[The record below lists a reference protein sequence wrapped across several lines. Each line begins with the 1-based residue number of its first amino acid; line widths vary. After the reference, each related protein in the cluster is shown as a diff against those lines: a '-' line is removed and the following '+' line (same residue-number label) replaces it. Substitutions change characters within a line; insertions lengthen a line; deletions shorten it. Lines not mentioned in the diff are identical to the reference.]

1 MPLARWVPGL
11 DSLLHY
17 RRAWFRPD
25 VQAGLS
31 VAAIQIPTAIAY
43 AQIAGFPPQVG
54 LYACILPMLIYALI
68 GSSRQLMVGPD
79 AATAAMVAAAITPL
93 AAGDPQR
100 LVDLSMI
107 VAIMVGLFSIVAGLA
122 RAGFIASFLSRPIL
136 VGYLNGIGLSLL
148 VGQLGKLFG
157 YEAATSGFV
166 AGILALLGNLL
177 HIHWPTLILG
187 SLSLLLMVL
196 LPRRFPQL
204 PGALCGVLLASL
216 AAALLGLDRY
226 GVELLGEVPAGLP
239 QLSWPQTSLEELKSL
254 LRDAT
259 GITVVSFC
267 SAMLTAR
274 SFAARHGYSINANH
288 EFVALGL
295 ANIGAGVSQGFAI
308 SGADSR
314 TAVNDM
320 VGGKTQLVGVVAAL
334 VIAATLLLLNKPL
347 GWVPMPALGAVL
359 LLAGWGLIDVQAL
372 KGFWKLSRFEFSLC
386 LLTTVGVLSVG
397 VLPGIFVAV
406 SIAVLRL
413 LYYTYRPSD
422 AVLGWMHGIDGQVE
436 LAKYPQATTLPGL
449 VIYRFD
455 APPVVLQRR
464 LLQAA
469 GACRGGRQR
478 AAECGAAQRRS
489 HDQPRHQRPGHPPR
503 GATDPQG
510 PGRAPIAGAGDRA
523 DAGPAATLEHARRDQ
538 AAAGVQ
544 LGAFGGQCLSLLA
557 APAGKTRRPG
567 RGYKRKCLTMPC
579 SSRPSS
585 ASCSLDEAVDCMAW
599 AD

>member
-54 LYACILPMLIYALI
+54 LYACILPMLIYSLI

-166 AGILALLGNLL
+166 AGILALLENLL

-226 GVELLGEVPAGLP
+226 GVELLGEVPAGLL

-455 APPVVLQRR
+455 APLLFFNADYFKQRVLAVVDGSERPNAVLLNAEAMTNLDISGLATLHEVQQILKAQGVHLSLARVTGQTLDLLQRSSMLGEIKPPLVFSSVRSGVSAYRYWLRQQER
-464 LLQAA
+464 LAA
-469 GACRGGRQR
+469 
-478 AAECGAAQRRS
+478 
-489 HDQPRHQRPGHPPR
+489 
-503 GATDPQG
+503 
-510 PGRAPIAGAGDRA
+510 
-523 DAGPAATLEHARRDQ
+523 Q
-538 AAAGVQ
+538 AAATSGN
-544 LGAFGGQCLSLLA
+544 A
-557 APAGKTRRPG
+557 
-567 RGYKRKCLTMPC
+567 
-579 SSRPSS
+579 
-585 ASCSLDEAVDCMAW
+585 
-599 AD
+599 

>member
-43 AQIAGFPPQVG
+43 AQIAGFPPQAG

-166 AGILALLGNLL
+166 AGILALLENLL

-372 KGFWKLSRFEFSLC
+372 KGFWKLSRFELSLC

-455 APPVVLQRR
+455 APLLFFNADYFKQRVLAVVDGSERPNAVLLNAEAMTNLDISGLATLHEVQQILKAQGVHLSLARVTGQTLDLLQRSSMLGEIKPPLVFSSVRSGVSAYRYWLRQQER
-464 LLQAA
+464 LAA
-469 GACRGGRQR
+469 
-478 AAECGAAQRRS
+478 
-489 HDQPRHQRPGHPPR
+489 
-503 GATDPQG
+503 
-510 PGRAPIAGAGDRA
+510 
-523 DAGPAATLEHARRDQ
+523 Q
-538 AAAGVQ
+538 AAATSGN
-544 LGAFGGQCLSLLA
+544 A
-557 APAGKTRRPG
+557 
-567 RGYKRKCLTMPC
+567 
-579 SSRPSS
+579 
-585 ASCSLDEAVDCMAW
+585 
-599 AD
+599 

>member
-166 AGILALLGNLL
+166 AGILSLLENLL

-274 SFAARHGYSINANH
+274 SFAARHGYSINPNH

-455 APPVVLQRR
+455 APLLFFNADYFKQRVLAVVDGSERPNAVLLNAEAMTNLDISGLATLHEVQQILKAQGVHLSLARVTGQTLDLLQRSSMLGEIKPPLVFSSVRSGVSAYRYWLRQQER
-464 LLQAA
+464 LAA
-469 GACRGGRQR
+469 
-478 AAECGAAQRRS
+478 
-489 HDQPRHQRPGHPPR
+489 
-503 GATDPQG
+503 
-510 PGRAPIAGAGDRA
+510 
-523 DAGPAATLEHARRDQ
+523 Q
-538 AAAGVQ
+538 AAATSGN
-544 LGAFGGQCLSLLA
+544 A
-557 APAGKTRRPG
+557 
-567 RGYKRKCLTMPC
+567 
-579 SSRPSS
+579 
-585 ASCSLDEAVDCMAW
+585 
-599 AD
+599 

>member
-166 AGILALLGNLL
+166 AGILALLENLL

-274 SFAARHGYSINANH
+274 SFAARHGYSINPNH

-386 LLTTVGVLSVG
+386 LLTTVGELSVG

-455 APPVVLQRR
+455 APLLFFNADYFKQRVLAVVDGSERPNAVLLNAEAMTNLDISGLATLHEVQQILKAQGVHLSLARVTGQTLDLLQRSSMLGEIKPPLVFSSVRSGVSAYRYWLRQQER
-464 LLQAA
+464 LAA
-469 GACRGGRQR
+469 
-478 AAECGAAQRRS
+478 
-489 HDQPRHQRPGHPPR
+489 
-503 GATDPQG
+503 
-510 PGRAPIAGAGDRA
+510 
-523 DAGPAATLEHARRDQ
+523 Q
-538 AAAGVQ
+538 AAATSGN
-544 LGAFGGQCLSLLA
+544 A
-557 APAGKTRRPG
+557 
-567 RGYKRKCLTMPC
+567 
-579 SSRPSS
+579 
-585 ASCSLDEAVDCMAW
+585 
-599 AD
+599 

>member
-93 AAGDPQR
+93 AAGAPQR

-166 AGILALLGNLL
+166 AGILALLENLL

-455 APPVVLQRR
+455 APLLFFNADYFKQRVLAVVDGSERPNAVLLNAEAMTNLDISGLATLHEVQQILKAQGVHLSLARVTGQTLDLLQRSSMLGEIKPPLVFSSVRSGVSAYRYWLRQQER
-464 LLQAA
+464 LAA
-469 GACRGGRQR
+469 
-478 AAECGAAQRRS
+478 
-489 HDQPRHQRPGHPPR
+489 
-503 GATDPQG
+503 
-510 PGRAPIAGAGDRA
+510 
-523 DAGPAATLEHARRDQ
+523 Q
-538 AAAGVQ
+538 AAATSGN
-544 LGAFGGQCLSLLA
+544 A
-557 APAGKTRRPG
+557 
-567 RGYKRKCLTMPC
+567 
-579 SSRPSS
+579 
-585 ASCSLDEAVDCMAW
+585 
-599 AD
+599 

>member
-166 AGILALLGNLL
+166 AGILALLENLL

-274 SFAARHGYSINANH
+274 SFAARHGYSINPNH

-455 APPVVLQRR
+455 APLLFFNADYFKQRVLAVVDGSERPNAVLLNAEAMTNLDISGLATLHEVQQILKVQGVHLSLARVTGQTLDLLQRSSMLGEIKPPLVFSSVRSGVSAYRYWLRQQER
-464 LLQAA
+464 LAA
-469 GACRGGRQR
+469 
-478 AAECGAAQRRS
+478 
-489 HDQPRHQRPGHPPR
+489 
-503 GATDPQG
+503 
-510 PGRAPIAGAGDRA
+510 
-523 DAGPAATLEHARRDQ
+523 Q
-538 AAAGVQ
+538 AAATSGN
-544 LGAFGGQCLSLLA
+544 A
-557 APAGKTRRPG
+557 
-567 RGYKRKCLTMPC
+567 
-579 SSRPSS
+579 
-585 ASCSLDEAVDCMAW
+585 
-599 AD
+599 

>member
-79 AATAAMVAAAITPL
+79 AATVAMVAAAITPL

-166 AGILALLGNLL
+166 AGILALLENLL

-455 APPVVLQRR
+455 APLLFFNADYFKQRVLAVVDGSERPNAVLLNAEAMTNLDISGLATLHEVQQILKAQGVHLSLARVTGQTLDLLQRSSMLGEIKPPLVFSSVRSGVSAYRYWLRQQER
-464 LLQAA
+464 LAA
-469 GACRGGRQR
+469 
-478 AAECGAAQRRS
+478 
-489 HDQPRHQRPGHPPR
+489 
-503 GATDPQG
+503 
-510 PGRAPIAGAGDRA
+510 
-523 DAGPAATLEHARRDQ
+523 Q
-538 AAAGVQ
+538 AAATSGN
-544 LGAFGGQCLSLLA
+544 A
-557 APAGKTRRPG
+557 
-567 RGYKRKCLTMPC
+567 
-579 SSRPSS
+579 
-585 ASCSLDEAVDCMAW
+585 
-599 AD
+599 

>member
-166 AGILALLGNLL
+166 AGILALLENLL

-359 LLAGWGLIDVQAL
+359 LLAGWGLIDVLAL

-455 APPVVLQRR
+455 APLLFFNADYFKQRVLAVVDGSERPNAVLLNAEAMTNLDISGLATLHEVQQILKAQGVHLSLARVTGQTLDLLQRSSMLGEIKPPLVFSSVRSGVSAYRYWLRQQER
-464 LLQAA
+464 LAA
-469 GACRGGRQR
+469 
-478 AAECGAAQRRS
+478 
-489 HDQPRHQRPGHPPR
+489 
-503 GATDPQG
+503 
-510 PGRAPIAGAGDRA
+510 
-523 DAGPAATLEHARRDQ
+523 Q
-538 AAAGVQ
+538 AAATSGN
-544 LGAFGGQCLSLLA
+544 A
-557 APAGKTRRPG
+557 
-567 RGYKRKCLTMPC
+567 
-579 SSRPSS
+579 
-585 ASCSLDEAVDCMAW
+585 
-599 AD
+599 

>member
-166 AGILALLGNLL
+166 AGILALLENLL

-254 LRDAT
+254 LRDAS

-455 APPVVLQRR
+455 APLLFFNADYFKQRVLAVVDGSERPNAVLLNAEAMTNLDISGLATLHEVQQILKAQGVHLSLARVTGQTLDLLQRSSMLGEIKPPLVFSSVRSGVSAYRYWLRQQER
-464 LLQAA
+464 LAA
-469 GACRGGRQR
+469 
-478 AAECGAAQRRS
+478 
-489 HDQPRHQRPGHPPR
+489 
-503 GATDPQG
+503 
-510 PGRAPIAGAGDRA
+510 
-523 DAGPAATLEHARRDQ
+523 Q
-538 AAAGVQ
+538 AAATSGN
-544 LGAFGGQCLSLLA
+544 A
-557 APAGKTRRPG
+557 
-567 RGYKRKCLTMPC
+567 
-579 SSRPSS
+579 
-585 ASCSLDEAVDCMAW
+585 
-599 AD
+599 

>member
-166 AGILALLGNLL
+166 AGILALLENLL

-274 SFAARHGYSINANH
+274 SFGARHGYSINANH

-455 APPVVLQRR
+455 APLLFFNADYFKQRVLAVVDGSERPNAVLLNAEAMTNLDISGLATLHEVQQILKAQGVHLSLARVTGQTLDLLQRSSMLGEIKPPLVFSSVRSGVSAYRYWLRQQER
-464 LLQAA
+464 LAA
-469 GACRGGRQR
+469 
-478 AAECGAAQRRS
+478 
-489 HDQPRHQRPGHPPR
+489 
-503 GATDPQG
+503 
-510 PGRAPIAGAGDRA
+510 
-523 DAGPAATLEHARRDQ
+523 Q
-538 AAAGVQ
+538 AAATSGN
-544 LGAFGGQCLSLLA
+544 A
-557 APAGKTRRPG
+557 
-567 RGYKRKCLTMPC
+567 
-579 SSRPSS
+579 
-585 ASCSLDEAVDCMAW
+585 
-599 AD
+599 

>member
-166 AGILALLGNLL
+166 AGILALLENLL

-397 VLPGIFVAV
+397 VLSVGVLPGIFVAV

-455 APPVVLQRR
+455 APLLFFNADYFKQRVLAVVDGSKRPNAVLLNAEAMTNLDISGLATLHEVQQILKAQGVHLSLARVTGQTLDLLQRSSMLGEIKPPLVFSSVRSGVSAYRYWLRQQER
-464 LLQAA
+464 LAA
-469 GACRGGRQR
+469 
-478 AAECGAAQRRS
+478 
-489 HDQPRHQRPGHPPR
+489 
-503 GATDPQG
+503 
-510 PGRAPIAGAGDRA
+510 
-523 DAGPAATLEHARRDQ
+523 Q
-538 AAAGVQ
+538 AAATSGN
-544 LGAFGGQCLSLLA
+544 A
-557 APAGKTRRPG
+557 
-567 RGYKRKCLTMPC
+567 
-579 SSRPSS
+579 
-585 ASCSLDEAVDCMAW
+585 
-599 AD
+599 

>member
-166 AGILALLGNLL
+166 AGILALLENLL

-320 VGGKTQLVGVVAAL
+320 VGGKTQLVGVFAAL

-455 APPVVLQRR
+455 APLLFFNADYFKQRVLAVVDGSERPNAVLLNAEAMTNLDISGLATLHEVQQILKAQGVHLSLARVTGQTLDLLQRSSMLGEIKPPLVFSSVRSGVSAYRYWLRQQER
-464 LLQAA
+464 LAA
-469 GACRGGRQR
+469 
-478 AAECGAAQRRS
+478 
-489 HDQPRHQRPGHPPR
+489 
-503 GATDPQG
+503 
-510 PGRAPIAGAGDRA
+510 
-523 DAGPAATLEHARRDQ
+523 Q
-538 AAAGVQ
+538 AAATSGN
-544 LGAFGGQCLSLLA
+544 A
-557 APAGKTRRPG
+557 
-567 RGYKRKCLTMPC
+567 
-579 SSRPSS
+579 
-585 ASCSLDEAVDCMAW
+585 
-599 AD
+599 

>member
-157 YEAATSGFV
+157 YEAATSSFV
-166 AGILALLGNLL
+166 AGILALLENLL

-216 AAALLGLDRY
+216 AAALLDLDRY

-334 VIAATLLLLNKPL
+334 VIAAALLLLNKPL

-455 APPVVLQRR
+455 APLLFFNADYFKQRVLAVVDGSERPNAVLLNAEAMTNLDISGLATLHEVQQILKAQGVHLSLARVTGQTLDLLQRSSMLGEIKPPLVFSSVRSGVSAYRYWLRQQER
-464 LLQAA
+464 LAA
-469 GACRGGRQR
+469 
-478 AAECGAAQRRS
+478 
-489 HDQPRHQRPGHPPR
+489 
-503 GATDPQG
+503 
-510 PGRAPIAGAGDRA
+510 
-523 DAGPAATLEHARRDQ
+523 Q
-538 AAAGVQ
+538 AAATSGN
-544 LGAFGGQCLSLLA
+544 A
-557 APAGKTRRPG
+557 
-567 RGYKRKCLTMPC
+567 
-579 SSRPSS
+579 
-585 ASCSLDEAVDCMAW
+585 
-599 AD
+599 

>member
-166 AGILALLGNLL
+166 AGILALLENLL

-413 LYYTYRPSD
+413 LFYTYRPSD

-455 APPVVLQRR
+455 APLLFFNADYFKQRVLAVVDGSERPNAVLLNAEAMTNLDISGLATLHEVQQILKAQGVHLSLARVTGQTLDLLQRSSMLGEIKPPLVFSSVRSGVSAYRYWLRQQER
-464 LLQAA
+464 LAA
-469 GACRGGRQR
+469 
-478 AAECGAAQRRS
+478 
-489 HDQPRHQRPGHPPR
+489 
-503 GATDPQG
+503 
-510 PGRAPIAGAGDRA
+510 
-523 DAGPAATLEHARRDQ
+523 Q
-538 AAAGVQ
+538 AAATSGN
-544 LGAFGGQCLSLLA
+544 A
-557 APAGKTRRPG
+557 
-567 RGYKRKCLTMPC
+567 
-579 SSRPSS
+579 
-585 ASCSLDEAVDCMAW
+585 
-599 AD
+599 

>member
-166 AGILALLGNLL
+166 AGILALLENLL

-274 SFAARHGYSINANH
+274 SFAARHGYSINPNH

-386 LLTTVGVLSVG
+386 LLTTVSVLSVG

-455 APPVVLQRR
+455 APLLFFNADYFKQRVLAVVDGSERPNAVLLNAEAMTNLDISGLATLHEVQQILKAQGVHLSLARVTGQTLDLLQRSSMLGEIKPPLVFSSVRSGVSAYRYWLRQQER
-464 LLQAA
+464 LAA
-469 GACRGGRQR
+469 
-478 AAECGAAQRRS
+478 
-489 HDQPRHQRPGHPPR
+489 
-503 GATDPQG
+503 
-510 PGRAPIAGAGDRA
+510 
-523 DAGPAATLEHARRDQ
+523 Q
-538 AAAGVQ
+538 AAATSGN
-544 LGAFGGQCLSLLA
+544 A
-557 APAGKTRRPG
+557 
-567 RGYKRKCLTMPC
+567 
-579 SSRPSS
+579 
-585 ASCSLDEAVDCMAW
+585 
-599 AD
+599 

>member
-122 RAGFIASFLSRPIL
+122 RVGFIASFLSRPIL

-166 AGILALLGNLL
+166 AGILALLENLL

-320 VGGKTQLVGVVAAL
+320 VGGKTQLVGVIAAL

-455 APPVVLQRR
+455 APLLFFNADYFKQRVLAVVDGSERPNAVLLNAEAMTNLDISGLATLHEVQQILKAQGVHLSLARVTGQTLDLLQRSSMLGEIKPPLVFSSVRSGVSAYRYWLRQQER
-464 LLQAA
+464 LAA
-469 GACRGGRQR
+469 
-478 AAECGAAQRRS
+478 
-489 HDQPRHQRPGHPPR
+489 
-503 GATDPQG
+503 
-510 PGRAPIAGAGDRA
+510 
-523 DAGPAATLEHARRDQ
+523 Q
-538 AAAGVQ
+538 AAATSGN
-544 LGAFGGQCLSLLA
+544 A
-557 APAGKTRRPG
+557 
-567 RGYKRKCLTMPC
+567 
-579 SSRPSS
+579 
-585 ASCSLDEAVDCMAW
+585 
-599 AD
+599 

>member
-166 AGILALLGNLL
+166 AGILALLENLL

-204 PGALCGVLLASL
+204 PRALCGVLLASL

-320 VGGKTQLVGVVAAL
+320 VGGKTQLVGVIAAL

-455 APPVVLQRR
+455 APLLFFNADYFKQRVLAVVDGSERPNAVLLNAEAMTNLDISGLATLHEVQQILKAQGVHLSLARVTGQTLDLLQRSSMLGEIKPPLVFSSVRSGVSAYRYWLRQQER
-464 LLQAA
+464 LAA
-469 GACRGGRQR
+469 
-478 AAECGAAQRRS
+478 
-489 HDQPRHQRPGHPPR
+489 
-503 GATDPQG
+503 
-510 PGRAPIAGAGDRA
+510 
-523 DAGPAATLEHARRDQ
+523 Q
-538 AAAGVQ
+538 AAATSGN
-544 LGAFGGQCLSLLA
+544 A
-557 APAGKTRRPG
+557 
-567 RGYKRKCLTMPC
+567 
-579 SSRPSS
+579 
-585 ASCSLDEAVDCMAW
+585 
-599 AD
+599 

>member
-166 AGILALLGNLL
+166 AGILALLENLL

-274 SFAARHGYSINANH
+274 SFAARHGYSINPNH

-359 LLAGWGLIDVQAL
+359 LLAGWGLIEVQAL

-455 APPVVLQRR
+455 APLLFFNADYFKQRVLAVVDGSERPNAVLLNAEAMTNLDISGLATLHEVQQILKAQGVHLSLARVTGQTLDLLQRSSMLGEIKPPLVFSSVRSGVSAYRYWLRQQER
-464 LLQAA
+464 LAA
-469 GACRGGRQR
+469 
-478 AAECGAAQRRS
+478 
-489 HDQPRHQRPGHPPR
+489 
-503 GATDPQG
+503 
-510 PGRAPIAGAGDRA
+510 
-523 DAGPAATLEHARRDQ
+523 Q
-538 AAAGVQ
+538 AAATSGN
-544 LGAFGGQCLSLLA
+544 A
-557 APAGKTRRPG
+557 
-567 RGYKRKCLTMPC
+567 
-579 SSRPSS
+579 
-585 ASCSLDEAVDCMAW
+585 
-599 AD
+599 

>member
-31 VAAIQIPTAIAY
+31 VAAIQILTAIAY

-166 AGILALLGNLL
+166 AGILALLENLL

-455 APPVVLQRR
+455 APLLFFNADYFKQRVLAVVDGSERPNAVLLNAEAMTNLDISGLATLHEVQQILKAQGVHLSLARVTGQTLDLLQRSSMLGEIKPPLVFSSVRSGVSAYRYWLRQQER
-464 LLQAA
+464 LAA
-469 GACRGGRQR
+469 
-478 AAECGAAQRRS
+478 
-489 HDQPRHQRPGHPPR
+489 
-503 GATDPQG
+503 
-510 PGRAPIAGAGDRA
+510 
-523 DAGPAATLEHARRDQ
+523 Q
-538 AAAGVQ
+538 AAATSGN
-544 LGAFGGQCLSLLA
+544 A
-557 APAGKTRRPG
+557 
-567 RGYKRKCLTMPC
+567 
-579 SSRPSS
+579 
-585 ASCSLDEAVDCMAW
+585 
-599 AD
+599 

>member
-79 AATAAMVAAAITPL
+79 AATAAMVAAALPPQ

-166 AGILALLGNLL
+166 AGILALLENLL

-320 VGGKTQLVGVVAAL
+320 VGGKTQLVGVIAAL

-455 APPVVLQRR
+455 APLLFFNADYFKQRVLAVVDGSERPNAVLLNAEAMTNLDISGLATLHEVQQILKAQGVHLSLARVTGQTLDLLQRSSMLGEIKPPLVFSSVRSGVSAYRYWLRQQER
-464 LLQAA
+464 LAA
-469 GACRGGRQR
+469 
-478 AAECGAAQRRS
+478 
-489 HDQPRHQRPGHPPR
+489 
-503 GATDPQG
+503 
-510 PGRAPIAGAGDRA
+510 
-523 DAGPAATLEHARRDQ
+523 Q
-538 AAAGVQ
+538 AAATSGN
-544 LGAFGGQCLSLLA
+544 A
-557 APAGKTRRPG
+557 
-567 RGYKRKCLTMPC
+567 
-579 SSRPSS
+579 
-585 ASCSLDEAVDCMAW
+585 
-599 AD
+599 

>member
-166 AGILALLGNLL
+166 AGILALLENLL

-274 SFAARHGYSINANH
+274 SFAARHGYSINPNH

-334 VIAATLLLLNKPL
+334 VIATTLLLLNKPL

-386 LLTTVGVLSVG
+386 LLTTVGVLSAG

-455 APPVVLQRR
+455 APLLFFNADYFKQRVLAVVDGSERPNAVLLNAEAMTNLDISGLATLHEVQQILKAQGVHLSLARVTGQTLDLLQRSSMLGEIKPPLVFSSVRSGVSAYRYWLRQQER
-464 LLQAA
+464 LAA
-469 GACRGGRQR
+469 
-478 AAECGAAQRRS
+478 
-489 HDQPRHQRPGHPPR
+489 
-503 GATDPQG
+503 
-510 PGRAPIAGAGDRA
+510 
-523 DAGPAATLEHARRDQ
+523 Q
-538 AAAGVQ
+538 AAATSGN
-544 LGAFGGQCLSLLA
+544 A
-557 APAGKTRRPG
+557 
-567 RGYKRKCLTMPC
+567 
-579 SSRPSS
+579 
-585 ASCSLDEAVDCMAW
+585 
-599 AD
+599 

>member
-166 AGILALLGNLL
+166 AGILALLENLL

-274 SFAARHGYSINANH
+274 SFAARHGYSINPNH

-436 LAKYPQATTLPGL
+436 LAKYPRATTLPGL

-455 APPVVLQRR
+455 APLLFFNADYFKQRVLAVVDGSERPNAVLLNAEAMTNLDISGLATLHEVQQILKAQGVHLSLARVTGQTLDLLQRSSMLGEIKPPLVFSSVRSGVSAYRYWLRQQER
-464 LLQAA
+464 LAA
-469 GACRGGRQR
+469 
-478 AAECGAAQRRS
+478 
-489 HDQPRHQRPGHPPR
+489 
-503 GATDPQG
+503 
-510 PGRAPIAGAGDRA
+510 
-523 DAGPAATLEHARRDQ
+523 Q
-538 AAAGVQ
+538 AAATSGN
-544 LGAFGGQCLSLLA
+544 A
-557 APAGKTRRPG
+557 
-567 RGYKRKCLTMPC
+567 
-579 SSRPSS
+579 
-585 ASCSLDEAVDCMAW
+585 
-599 AD
+599 

>member
-166 AGILALLGNLL
+166 AGILALLENLL

-288 EFVALGL
+288 EFIALGL

-320 VGGKTQLVGVVAAL
+320 VGGKTQLVGVIAAL

-455 APPVVLQRR
+455 APLLFFNADYFKQRVLAVVDGSERPNAVLLNAEAMTNLDISGLATLHEVQQILKAQGVHLSLARVTGQTLDLLQRSSMLGEIKPPLVFSSVRSGVSAYRYWLRQQER
-464 LLQAA
+464 LAA
-469 GACRGGRQR
+469 
-478 AAECGAAQRRS
+478 
-489 HDQPRHQRPGHPPR
+489 
-503 GATDPQG
+503 
-510 PGRAPIAGAGDRA
+510 
-523 DAGPAATLEHARRDQ
+523 Q
-538 AAAGVQ
+538 AAATSGN
-544 LGAFGGQCLSLLA
+544 A
-557 APAGKTRRPG
+557 
-567 RGYKRKCLTMPC
+567 
-579 SSRPSS
+579 
-585 ASCSLDEAVDCMAW
+585 
-599 AD
+599 

>member
-79 AATAAMVAAAITPL
+79 AATAARGGAAITPL

-166 AGILALLGNLL
+166 AGILALLENLL

-320 VGGKTQLVGVVAAL
+320 VGGKTQLVGVIAAL

-455 APPVVLQRR
+455 APLLFFNADYFKQRVLAVVDGSERPNAVLLNAEAMTNLDISGLATLHEVQQILKAQGVHLSLARVTGQTLDLLQRSSMLGEIKPPLVFSSVRSGVSAYRYWLRQQER
-464 LLQAA
+464 LAA
-469 GACRGGRQR
+469 
-478 AAECGAAQRRS
+478 
-489 HDQPRHQRPGHPPR
+489 
-503 GATDPQG
+503 
-510 PGRAPIAGAGDRA
+510 
-523 DAGPAATLEHARRDQ
+523 Q
-538 AAAGVQ
+538 AAATSGN
-544 LGAFGGQCLSLLA
+544 A
-557 APAGKTRRPG
+557 
-567 RGYKRKCLTMPC
+567 
-579 SSRPSS
+579 
-585 ASCSLDEAVDCMAW
+585 
-599 AD
+599 

>member
-166 AGILALLGNLL
+166 AGILALLENLL

-274 SFAARHGYSINANH
+274 SFAARHGYSINPNH

-455 APPVVLQRR
+455 APLLFFNADYFKQRVLAVVDGSERPNAVLLNAEAMTNLDISGLATLHEVQQILKAQGVHLSLARVTGQTLDLLQRSSMLGEIKPPLVFSSVRSGVSAYHYWLRQQER
-464 LLQAA
+464 LAA
-469 GACRGGRQR
+469 
-478 AAECGAAQRRS
+478 
-489 HDQPRHQRPGHPPR
+489 
-503 GATDPQG
+503 
-510 PGRAPIAGAGDRA
+510 
-523 DAGPAATLEHARRDQ
+523 Q
-538 AAAGVQ
+538 AAATSGN
-544 LGAFGGQCLSLLA
+544 A
-557 APAGKTRRPG
+557 
-567 RGYKRKCLTMPC
+567 
-579 SSRPSS
+579 
-585 ASCSLDEAVDCMAW
+585 
-599 AD
+599 

>member
-107 VAIMVGLFSIVAGLA
+107 VAIMVGLFSIAAGLA

-166 AGILALLGNLL
+166 AGILALLENLL

-455 APPVVLQRR
+455 APLLFFNADYFKQRVLAVVDGSERPNAVLLNAEAMTNLDISGLATLHEVQQILKAQGVHLSLARVTGQTLDLLQRSSMLGEIKPPLVFSSVRSGVSAYRYWLRQQER
-464 LLQAA
+464 LAA
-469 GACRGGRQR
+469 
-478 AAECGAAQRRS
+478 
-489 HDQPRHQRPGHPPR
+489 
-503 GATDPQG
+503 
-510 PGRAPIAGAGDRA
+510 
-523 DAGPAATLEHARRDQ
+523 Q
-538 AAAGVQ
+538 AAATSGN
-544 LGAFGGQCLSLLA
+544 A
-557 APAGKTRRPG
+557 
-567 RGYKRKCLTMPC
+567 
-579 SSRPSS
+579 
-585 ASCSLDEAVDCMAW
+585 
-599 AD
+599 

>member
-100 LVDLSMI
+100 LMDLSMI

-166 AGILALLGNLL
+166 AGILALLENLL

-274 SFAARHGYSINANH
+274 SFAARHGYSINPNH

-422 AVLGWMHGIDGQVE
+422 AVLGWMHGINGQVE

-455 APPVVLQRR
+455 APLLFFNADYFKQRVLAVVDGSERPNAVLLNAEAMTNLDISGLATLHEVQQILKAQGVHLSLARVTGQTLDLLQRSSMLGEIKPPLVFSSVRSGVSAYRYWLRQQER
-464 LLQAA
+464 LAA
-469 GACRGGRQR
+469 
-478 AAECGAAQRRS
+478 
-489 HDQPRHQRPGHPPR
+489 
-503 GATDPQG
+503 
-510 PGRAPIAGAGDRA
+510 
-523 DAGPAATLEHARRDQ
+523 Q
-538 AAAGVQ
+538 AAATSGN
-544 LGAFGGQCLSLLA
+544 A
-557 APAGKTRRPG
+557 
-567 RGYKRKCLTMPC
+567 
-579 SSRPSS
+579 
-585 ASCSLDEAVDCMAW
+585 
-599 AD
+599 

>member
-166 AGILALLGNLL
+166 AGILALLENLL

-436 LAKYPQATTLPGL
+436 LAKYPQAATLPGL

-455 APPVVLQRR
+455 APLLFFNADYFKQRVLAVVDGSERPNAVLLNAEAMTNLDISGLATLHEVQQILKAQGVHLSLARVTGQTLDLLQRSSMLGEIKPPLVFSSVRSGVSAYRYWLRQQER
-464 LLQAA
+464 LAA
-469 GACRGGRQR
+469 
-478 AAECGAAQRRS
+478 
-489 HDQPRHQRPGHPPR
+489 
-503 GATDPQG
+503 
-510 PGRAPIAGAGDRA
+510 
-523 DAGPAATLEHARRDQ
+523 Q
-538 AAAGVQ
+538 AAATSGN
-544 LGAFGGQCLSLLA
+544 A
-557 APAGKTRRPG
+557 
-567 RGYKRKCLTMPC
+567 
-579 SSRPSS
+579 
-585 ASCSLDEAVDCMAW
+585 
-599 AD
+599 

>member
-43 AQIAGFPPQVG
+43 AQIAGFLPQVG

-166 AGILALLGNLL
+166 AGILALLENLL

-455 APPVVLQRR
+455 APLLFFNADYFKQRVLAVVDGSERPNAVLLNAEAMTNLDISGLATLHEVQQILKAQGVHLSLARVTGQTLDLLQRSSMLGEIKPPLVFSSVRSGVSAYRYWLRQQER
-464 LLQAA
+464 LAA
-469 GACRGGRQR
+469 
-478 AAECGAAQRRS
+478 
-489 HDQPRHQRPGHPPR
+489 
-503 GATDPQG
+503 
-510 PGRAPIAGAGDRA
+510 
-523 DAGPAATLEHARRDQ
+523 Q
-538 AAAGVQ
+538 AAATSGN
-544 LGAFGGQCLSLLA
+544 A
-557 APAGKTRRPG
+557 
-567 RGYKRKCLTMPC
+567 
-579 SSRPSS
+579 
-585 ASCSLDEAVDCMAW
+585 
-599 AD
+599 

>member
-166 AGILALLGNLL
+166 AGILALLENLL

-259 GITVVSFC
+259 SITVVSFC

-455 APPVVLQRR
+455 APLLFFNADYFKQRVLAVVDGSERPNAVLLNAEAMTNLDISGLATLHEVQQILKAQGVHLSLARVTGQTLDLLQRSSMLGEIKPPLVFSSVRSGVSAYRYWLRQQER
-464 LLQAA
+464 LAA
-469 GACRGGRQR
+469 
-478 AAECGAAQRRS
+478 
-489 HDQPRHQRPGHPPR
+489 
-503 GATDPQG
+503 
-510 PGRAPIAGAGDRA
+510 
-523 DAGPAATLEHARRDQ
+523 Q
-538 AAAGVQ
+538 AAATSGN
-544 LGAFGGQCLSLLA
+544 A
-557 APAGKTRRPG
+557 
-567 RGYKRKCLTMPC
+567 
-579 SSRPSS
+579 
-585 ASCSLDEAVDCMAW
+585 
-599 AD
+599 

>member
-166 AGILALLGNLL
+166 AGILALLENLL

-274 SFAARHGYSINANH
+274 SFAARHGYSINPNH

-320 VGGKTQLVGVVAAL
+320 VGGRTQLVGVVAAL

-455 APPVVLQRR
+455 APLLFFNADYFKQRVLAVVDGSERPNAVLLNAEAMTNLDISGLATLHEVQQILKAQGVHLSLARVTGQTLDLLQRSSMLGEIKPPLVFSSVRSGVSAYRYWLRQQER
-464 LLQAA
+464 LAA
-469 GACRGGRQR
+469 
-478 AAECGAAQRRS
+478 
-489 HDQPRHQRPGHPPR
+489 
-503 GATDPQG
+503 
-510 PGRAPIAGAGDRA
+510 
-523 DAGPAATLEHARRDQ
+523 Q
-538 AAAGVQ
+538 AAATSGN
-544 LGAFGGQCLSLLA
+544 A
-557 APAGKTRRPG
+557 
-567 RGYKRKCLTMPC
+567 
-579 SSRPSS
+579 
-585 ASCSLDEAVDCMAW
+585 
-599 AD
+599 

>member
-93 AAGDPQR
+93 AAGDPQC

-166 AGILALLGNLL
+166 AGILALLENLL

-320 VGGKTQLVGVVAAL
+320 VGGKTQLVGLVAAL

-455 APPVVLQRR
+455 APLLFFNADYFKQRVLAVVDGSERPNAVLLNAEAMTNLDISGLATLHEVQQILKAQGVHLSLARVTGQTLDLLQRSSMLGEIKPPLVFSSVRSGVSAYRYWLRQQER
-464 LLQAA
+464 LAA
-469 GACRGGRQR
+469 
-478 AAECGAAQRRS
+478 
-489 HDQPRHQRPGHPPR
+489 
-503 GATDPQG
+503 
-510 PGRAPIAGAGDRA
+510 
-523 DAGPAATLEHARRDQ
+523 Q
-538 AAAGVQ
+538 AAATSGN
-544 LGAFGGQCLSLLA
+544 A
-557 APAGKTRRPG
+557 
-567 RGYKRKCLTMPC
+567 
-579 SSRPSS
+579 
-585 ASCSLDEAVDCMAW
+585 
-599 AD
+599 

>member
-17 RRAWFRPD
+17 RRAGFRPD

-166 AGILALLGNLL
+166 AGILALLENLL

-274 SFAARHGYSINANH
+274 SFAARHGYSINPNH

-455 APPVVLQRR
+455 APLLFFNADYFKQRVLAVVDGSERPNAVLLNAEAMTNLDISGLATLHEVQQILKAQGVHLSLARVTGQTLDLLQRSSMLGEIKPPLVFSSVRSGVSAYRYWLRQQER
-464 LLQAA
+464 LAA
-469 GACRGGRQR
+469 
-478 AAECGAAQRRS
+478 
-489 HDQPRHQRPGHPPR
+489 
-503 GATDPQG
+503 
-510 PGRAPIAGAGDRA
+510 
-523 DAGPAATLEHARRDQ
+523 Q
-538 AAAGVQ
+538 AAATSGN
-544 LGAFGGQCLSLLA
+544 A
-557 APAGKTRRPG
+557 
-567 RGYKRKCLTMPC
+567 
-579 SSRPSS
+579 
-585 ASCSLDEAVDCMAW
+585 
-599 AD
+599 

>member
-166 AGILALLGNLL
+166 AGILAPLENLL

-455 APPVVLQRR
+455 APLLFFNADYFKQRVLAVVDGSERPNAVLLNAEAMTNLDISGLATLHEVQQILKAQGVHLSLARVTGQTLDLLQRSSMLGEIKPPLVFSSVRSGVSAYRYWLRQQER
-464 LLQAA
+464 LAA
-469 GACRGGRQR
+469 
-478 AAECGAAQRRS
+478 
-489 HDQPRHQRPGHPPR
+489 
-503 GATDPQG
+503 
-510 PGRAPIAGAGDRA
+510 
-523 DAGPAATLEHARRDQ
+523 Q
-538 AAAGVQ
+538 AAATSGN
-544 LGAFGGQCLSLLA
+544 A
-557 APAGKTRRPG
+557 
-567 RGYKRKCLTMPC
+567 
-579 SSRPSS
+579 
-585 ASCSLDEAVDCMAW
+585 
-599 AD
+599 

>member
-166 AGILALLGNLL
+166 AGILALLENLL

-274 SFAARHGYSINANH
+274 SFAARHGYSINPNH

-347 GWVPMPALGAVL
+347 GWVPMPTLGAVL

-455 APPVVLQRR
+455 APLLFFNADYFKQRVLAVVDGSERPNAVLLNAEAMTNLDISGLATLHEVQQILKAQGVHLSLARVTGQTLDLLQRSSMLGEIKPPLVFSSVRSGVSAYRYWLRQQER
-464 LLQAA
+464 LAA
-469 GACRGGRQR
+469 
-478 AAECGAAQRRS
+478 
-489 HDQPRHQRPGHPPR
+489 
-503 GATDPQG
+503 
-510 PGRAPIAGAGDRA
+510 
-523 DAGPAATLEHARRDQ
+523 Q
-538 AAAGVQ
+538 AAATSGN
-544 LGAFGGQCLSLLA
+544 A
-557 APAGKTRRPG
+557 
-567 RGYKRKCLTMPC
+567 
-579 SSRPSS
+579 
-585 ASCSLDEAVDCMAW
+585 
-599 AD
+599 

>member
-166 AGILALLGNLL
+166 AGILALLENLL

-274 SFAARHGYSINANH
+274 SFAARHGYSINPNH

-455 APPVVLQRR
+455 APLLFFNADYFKQRVLAVVDGSERPNAVLLNAEAMTNLDISGLATLHEVQQILKAQGVHLSLARVTGQTLDLLQRSSMLGEIKPPLVFSSVRSGVSAYRYWLRQQER
-464 LLQAA
+464 L
-469 GACRGGRQR
+469 
-478 AAECGAAQRRS
+478 AAQ
-489 HDQPRHQRPGHPPR
+489 
-503 GATDPQG
+503 T
-510 PGRAPIAGAGDRA
+510 
-523 DAGPAATLEHARRDQ
+523 AATSGNA
-538 AAAGVQ
+538 
-544 LGAFGGQCLSLLA
+544 
-557 APAGKTRRPG
+557 
-567 RGYKRKCLTMPC
+567 
-579 SSRPSS
+579 
-585 ASCSLDEAVDCMAW
+585 
-599 AD
+599 

>member
-166 AGILALLGNLL
+166 AGILALLENLL

-455 APPVVLQRR
+455 APLLFFNADYFKQRVLAVVGGSERPNAVLLNAEAMTNLDISGLATLHEVQQILKAQGVHLSLARVTGQTLDLLQRSSMLGEIKPPLVFSSVRSGVSAYRYWLRQQER
-464 LLQAA
+464 LAA
-469 GACRGGRQR
+469 
-478 AAECGAAQRRS
+478 
-489 HDQPRHQRPGHPPR
+489 
-503 GATDPQG
+503 
-510 PGRAPIAGAGDRA
+510 
-523 DAGPAATLEHARRDQ
+523 Q
-538 AAAGVQ
+538 AAATSGN
-544 LGAFGGQCLSLLA
+544 A
-557 APAGKTRRPG
+557 
-567 RGYKRKCLTMPC
+567 
-579 SSRPSS
+579 
-585 ASCSLDEAVDCMAW
+585 
-599 AD
+599 

>member
-166 AGILALLGNLL
+166 AGILALLENLL

-274 SFAARHGYSINANH
+274 SFAARHGYSINPNH

-455 APPVVLQRR
+455 APLLFFNADYFKQRVLAVVDGSERPNAVLLNAEAMTNLDISGLATLHEVQQFLKAQGVHLSLARVTGQTLDLLQRSSMLGEIKPPLVFSSVRSGVSAYRYWLRQQER
-464 LLQAA
+464 LAA
-469 GACRGGRQR
+469 
-478 AAECGAAQRRS
+478 
-489 HDQPRHQRPGHPPR
+489 
-503 GATDPQG
+503 
-510 PGRAPIAGAGDRA
+510 
-523 DAGPAATLEHARRDQ
+523 Q
-538 AAAGVQ
+538 AAATSGN
-544 LGAFGGQCLSLLA
+544 A
-557 APAGKTRRPG
+557 
-567 RGYKRKCLTMPC
+567 
-579 SSRPSS
+579 
-585 ASCSLDEAVDCMAW
+585 
-599 AD
+599 

>member
-17 RRAWFRPD
+17 RRAWFRSD

-166 AGILALLGNLL
+166 AGILALLENLL

-288 EFVALGL
+288 ELVALGL

-455 APPVVLQRR
+455 APLLFFNADYFKQRVLAVVDGSERPNAVLLNAEAMTNLDISGLATLHEVQQILKAQGVHLSLARVTGQTLDLLQRSSMLGEIKPPLVFSSVRSGVSAYRYWLRQQKR
-464 LLQAA
+464 LAA
-469 GACRGGRQR
+469 
-478 AAECGAAQRRS
+478 
-489 HDQPRHQRPGHPPR
+489 
-503 GATDPQG
+503 
-510 PGRAPIAGAGDRA
+510 
-523 DAGPAATLEHARRDQ
+523 Q
-538 AAAGVQ
+538 AAATSGN
-544 LGAFGGQCLSLLA
+544 A
-557 APAGKTRRPG
+557 
-567 RGYKRKCLTMPC
+567 
-579 SSRPSS
+579 
-585 ASCSLDEAVDCMAW
+585 
-599 AD
+599 